1 MKKSGIIVI
10 VLGILLTVFSG
21 ISLKKEDTIVE
32 VGNVELTQE
41 KEEDV
46 NWPQWIGVVAIAAGV
61 IIFVVGRKK

>member
-1 MKKSGIIVI
+1 MKKLGIIVI

-32 VGNVELTQE
+32 VGNVELTQQE
-41 KEEDV
+41 EEDV
-46 NWPQWIGVVAIAAGV
+46 NWPQWVGIAAIAAGV